1 MVLGRFS
8 RAFGGIFRVF
18 IFNAFLAMFL
28 KCFSMFFRYF
38 FASCF
43 WCSGVIFSKC
53 KPSRS
58 TVFYDTLAM
67 LTIFVVLQKC
77 CKNASKF
84 GWKNRAKINEKYY
97 KFFYWF
103 SFKNQSK
110 NEGKRF
116 WLLKSY
122 KCATR
127 RASGTAFWAPGSILG
142 RFWGPFGVNFS
153 TILATCFEKL
163 GRFRQIGCSWG
174 SRGAPGSI
182 FIRFWVDFGSI

>member
-1 MVLGRFS
+1 MCICLCVSLGVS
-8 RAFGGIFRVF
+8 VCVSVCVCVF
-18 IFNAFLAMFL
+18 CVYVCM
-28 KCFSMFFRYF
+28 CVSVCPCV
-38 FASCF
+38 SV

-67 LTIFVVLQKC
+67 STIFVVLQKC
-77 CKNASKF
+77 CKNTSKS
-84 GWKNRAKINEKYY
+84 GWYNSAKINNKYY
-97 KFFYWF
+97 KFFHWF
-103 SFKNQSK
+103 SIKNQMK
-110 NEGKRF
+110 NVGKRS

-127 RASGTAFWAPGSILG
+127 RVSGTAFWAPGSILG

-163 GRFRQIGCSWG
+163 GRFRLIGCSWG
-174 SRGAPGSI
+174 SRGAPGPI
-182 FIRFWVDFGSI
+182 FSRFWVDFGSI